1 VERTRFRVPFH
12 VLGIAPAV
20 LLATWLTRHWFLS
33 GALPAGT
40 DMLGFVSRAAQNRG
54 LHQAISLW
62 DPAGWGAR
70 RTLTIESLLGVV
82 SSITGDA
89 VLTVKL
95 FALAVLVTSGVTA
108 YALAWRIGQSRL
120 GAATAGLLYLAS
132 QQSLSHWA
140 SGQLN
145 VEVGIAL
152 TPLIVLL
159 WMDNVRSFSVARAC
173 ALGATA
179 AFVVFARPD
188 LVLYPLPFLA
198 LYVVIRLALGPDA
211 GATLRSAALTA
222 GFTLMSTIALSAY
235 LVVPAV
241 AGIRARWLT
250 GSDLFG
256 VQQLIDRSL
265 GAYQSLLGFAREIG
279 YLAFTGQETWTS
291 HPWFPFSVY
300 AACASVCVVLAYA
313 GPAILREERTIFLG
327 ATAVLATFMAK
338 GVRSPLGDPF
348 LWLVRHVP
356 VFGNLRD
363 PNRWLIPQ
371 TVAYAVLGG
380 ITLAWLAK
388 RLPSRATG
396 AAAAAAVVTIAL
408 LPVAP
413 TLLTGFRTVSVSNEQ
428 KQLLSAIGSDHQQA
442 LVASVPYDQTYRF
455 VKQADY
461 SGWEHDLGSESVA
474 VTGHP
479 TVGDGG
485 WDQQSADTVAYTATL
500 LHRGDPAVAGL
511 LGTLGVKY
519 LLDFSYPATAPNL
532 LADGGPFAQQRA
544 VARLS
549 GLHSLISNRAGTLFT
564 LPSFT
569 PALSFRPR
577 IALVFGG
584 RDGIAA
590 FADASQVHLRSWA
603 IYTAD
608 DVLAHSGIAGLL
620 DLAKRADELVVAN
633 TDSNDLAVL
642 ASPEIAGLDGIT
654 SDPGLAAKTQIITSD
669 ASTRT
674 GSLASETTPPAATG
688 VHRVTTTFRV
698 AQTERLELW
707 ARVRSNPSAARLT
720 FDLDGRA
727 VGSLT
732 PVTVVGGGFRWYR
745 IAIPTLSPGVHRL
758 TARASASV
766 FGRNYELD
774 QARLISPLSRRELS
788 RAFARLLHRH
798 RNRILYSYTPAEI
811 ERPLRTAALGR
822 GSVDVTPGTPR
833 NFWRII
839 EPARVQTTAMRDGV
853 LLALNPTRRY
863 HTFVEHAFGRGLD
876 WSGIDHLFL
885 RFRGVGSGAI
895 YRLLVDF
902 NHAHRNSASLL
913 FRDVHSGWSTLV
925 FGGVG
930 IGSAKPEDWSHVVSI
945 RLATDDRSTS
955 ALVGLGKLRVSL
967 GAKQTLRFPL
977 VPVAMKR
984 HATFGNGRQAI
995 KRGAHA
1001 LALQLSPRLL
1011 ASDERV
1017 IVAPVTRS
1025 DGPAPPQVA
1034 FTRTG
1039 PASYRFRF
1047 RSRTPGVLMLDQSY
1061 DPRWQLKTA
1070 GRTLEPI
1077 STFGLVNGYLLP
1089 AGDYTGSIAFNG
1101 ENVGE
1106 LGAGVSGLS
1115 LLLLIGVALWTTRT
1129 GRRARGLL

>member
-1 VERTRFRVPFH
+1 
-12 VLGIAPAV
+12 V

-70 RTLTIESLLGVV
+70 RTLTIESLLGVL
-82 SSITGDA
+82 SSITGDP

-95 FALAVLVTSGVTA
+95 FALGVLVTSGVTA
-108 YALAWRIGQSRL
+108 YALAWRIGESRL

-198 LYVVIRLALGPDA
+198 LYVVIRMTLRPDA
-211 GATLRSAALTA
+211 RATIRSAALTA
-222 GFTLMSTIALSAY
+222 GFTLVSTIALSAY

-300 AACASVCVVLAYA
+300 AVCASVCVVLAYA

-338 GVRSPLGDPF
+338 GVRSPVGDPF

-396 AAAAAAVVTIAL
+396 AAAAGAVMTVAL

-455 VKQADY
+455 VKQAGY

-474 VTGHP
+474 FTGHP

-500 LHRGDPAVAGL
+500 MHRGDPAVAGL

-532 LADGGPFAQQRA
+532 LAEGGPFAQQRT

-549 GLHSLISNRAGTLFT
+549 GLHSLVSNRAGTLYL
-564 LPSFT
+564 LPSFA

-577 IALVFGG
+577 IALIFGG

-590 FADASQVHLRSWA
+590 FADASHVHLRHWA
-603 IYTAD
+603 VYTAD
-608 DVLAHSGIAGLL
+608 DVLAHGGIAGLL
-620 DLAKRADELVVAN
+620 DLAKRADELVVAD
-633 TDSNDLAVL
+633 TDPNDLAVL
-642 ASPEIAGLDGIT
+642 ASPEIAGLDGIS
-654 SDPGLAAKTQIITSD
+654 SDPGLAAKTQIISSD
-669 ASTRT
+669 ASTRI
-674 GSLASETTPPAATG
+674 GSLASETTPPAASG
-688 VHRVTTTFRV
+688 AHRVTTTFRV

-720 FDLDGRA
+720 FELDGRS

-745 IAIPTLSPGVHRL
+745 IASPTLLPGLHRL
-758 TARASASV
+758 TARANASTL
-766 FGRNYELD
+766 GRAFELD
-774 QARLISPLSRRELS
+774 QAKLISPPSRRALD
-788 RAFARLLHRH
+788 RLFTRLLRQH
-798 RNRILYSYTPAEI
+798 RNRILYSYTPTATQ
-811 ERPLRTAALGR
+811 RPLQSTALDR
-822 GSVDVTPGTPR
+822 GATDVSPVAPR
-833 NFWRII
+833 DFWRII
-839 EPARVQTTAMRDGV
+839 EPARVQSTPVPKGV
-853 LLALNPTRRY
+853 LLGLNPTRRY
-863 HTFVEHAFGRGLD
+863 HTFAEHAFGRTLD
-876 WSGIDHLFL
+876 WSGIDHMFL
-885 RFRGVGSGAI
+885 RFRGVGQGAT

-902 NHAHRNSASLL
+902 NRAHRNSASLL
-913 FRDVHSGWSTLV
+913 FSDVHAGWSTLV

-930 IGSAKPEDWSHVVSI
+930 IGSAKSQDWSHVISI

-967 GAKQTLRFPL
+967 GGKRTLRLPL
-977 VPVAMKR
+977 VPVAKKR
-984 HATFGNGRQAI
+984 LATFGNGRQAV
-995 KRGAHA
+995 KGGAHT
-1001 LALQLSPRLL
+1001 LTLRLSPRLL
-1011 ASDERV
+1011 ASNERV
-1017 IVAPVTRS
+1017 IVAPVAPANA
-1025 DGPAPPQVA
+1025 PAPPQVA
-1034 FTRTG
+1034 FTHVG
-1039 PASYRFRF
+1039 PTSYRFSF

-1061 DPRWQLKTA
+1061 DPRWQLKAA

-1077 STFGLVNGYLLP
+1077 STFSLVNGYLLP
-1089 AGDYTGSIAFNG
+1089 AGDYTGSITFSG
-1101 ENVGE
+1101 ESVAE
-1106 LGAGVSGLS
+1106 LGAGVSGVS
-1115 LLLLIGVALWTTRT
+1115 LLVLIGLAVWTTRT
-1129 GRRARGLL
+1129 GRRARRLL